1 MTPAVPAGP
10 PFQHGV
16 AFDAGLASGQTSPDA
31 AALRG
36 RIRRAPDHSEG
47 ESAGSAH
54 RAAFAA
60 PPRPHLQ
67 ARAVKAETTT
77 TTGVLLEREA
87 AEAATGFITTRDAD
101 GDGGGFRGSS
111 APETE
116 EPAAVAR
123 KMYEHVAGAGRP
135 VPREEPPRVV
145 KSTTRFL

>member
-1 MTPAVPAGP
+1 M
-10 PFQHGV
+10 
-16 AFDAGLASGQTSPDA
+16 
-31 AALRG
+31 
-36 RIRRAPDHSEG
+36 
-47 ESAGSAH
+47 
-54 RAAFAA
+54 
-60 PPRPHLQ
+60 
-67 ARAVKAETTT
+67 
-77 TTGVLLEREA
+77 EREA
-87 AEAATGFITTRDAD
+87 GEAATGFITTRDAD

>member
-1 MTPAVPAGP
+1 VTPAVPAGP
-10 PFQHGV
+10 PFQPGV

-31 AALRG
+31 AARRG

-47 ESAGSAH
+47 APGSAH

-77 TTGVLLEREA
+77 TTVGVLEREA
-87 AEAATGFITTRDAD
+87 AEAATGCSTTRDAD
-101 GDGGGFRGSS
+101 GGGGGFRGSS
-111 APETE
+111 APEAE
-116 EPAAVAR
+116 APAAAAR